1 MAQKYI
7 YDPDTWSP
15 YLAGVVAGAIGAI
28 VAAIIG
34 WILTGGIVENPHDY
48 VNSLTVVI
56 VSLALG
62 LISGLL
68 WQRLRATDNAS
79 TIFAWTIV
87 GGFVM
92 TLAAILVVDQTV
104 LSSLAPYA
112 VPLVAIIFITLA
124 FFTPI
129 MSRVT
134 APAWTSAIPILLALA
149 IGLGLFL

>member
-1 MAQKYI
+1 
-7 YDPDTWSP
+7 
-15 YLAGVVAGAIGAI
+15 
-28 VAAIIG
+28 
-34 WILTGGIVENPHDY
+34 
-48 VNSLTVVI
+48 
-56 VSLALG
+56 
-62 LISGLL
+62 
-68 WQRLRATDNAS
+68 
-79 TIFAWTIV
+79 
-87 GGFVM
+87 
-92 TLAAILVVDQTV
+92 LAAILVVDQTV